1 MWMSRTGP
9 FSDCCRLTV
18 PLGQSYHQSA
28 PRSPLYSP
36 QSGGPYDPPYGRNVS
51 VDGSRSTSV
60 PPPAVRRT
68 ATLGRYGR
76 ISGLVARERPTTTLP
91 VRWLERGSI
100 R

>member
-1 MWMSRTGP
+1 MWISRTGP
-9 FSDCCRLTV
+9 FSVCCWLRV

-36 QSGGPYDPPYGRNVS
+36 QSGGPYEPPYGRDFS

-60 PPPAVRRT
+60 PPPPVKRT
-68 ATLGRYGR
+68 VTLGRYGT
-76 ISGLVARERPTTTLP
+76 ISGLVARERPTTTVP
-91 VRWLERGSI
+91 VRRPVRGSI